1 MGHPRVLL
9 TQRLGHTWSTA
20 RKDVNWFIL
29 RKEQQLIT
37 SVGLYCSKQFKAH
50 WAVAELSKFI
60 SPEKP
65 HYLEGLFIC
74 GRRAGIS
81 PAWHYFQGTDTSPSC
96 PWGRS
101 EASAAHMVTG
111 TRELSSDS
119 VLIFI
124 VWCGIQCLN
133 PSGIQFSDSFWTS
146 VWQWIQC
153 WINEF
158 LLSYLAESRP

>member
-60 SPEKP
+60 SLEKP

-124 VWCGIQCLN
+124 VSLSDVEFSASILQEFNSLIA
-133 PSGIQFSDSFWTS
+133 SELQFG
-146 VWQWIQC
+146 
-153 WINEF
+153 NEF
-158 LLSYLAESRP
+158 NAE